1 MSCDRSIAARM
12 EKEVYKTI
20 ARSVM
25 RYGLEAVALTKRLG
39 KKVEAAKTFSVN
51 DQERRSLFYTM

>member
-1 MSCDRSIAARM
+1 MK
-12 EKEVYKTI
+12 KEVYKTI

-25 RYGLEAVALTKRLG
+25 RNGLEAVALTKRLG

-51 DQERRSLFYTM
+51 DQERHSLFYTM